1 MDLGSVSEK
10 LRTDK
15 YRFVEEALDDLQLI
29 WDNCKSYNHPDTV
42 SKVLFSGYTRQ
53 QKILKGS
60 AKKWSKTTSLAYPS
74 PYPEVLEGPLRTART
89 RTH

>member
-1 MDLGSVSEK
+1 MTSRTRWTGKVDPSDSALGLTDYTFIIKNPMDLGSVSEK

-53 QKILKGS
+53 QKI
-60 AKKWSKTTSLAYPS
+60 
-74 PYPEVLEGPLRTART
+74 
-89 RTH
+89 